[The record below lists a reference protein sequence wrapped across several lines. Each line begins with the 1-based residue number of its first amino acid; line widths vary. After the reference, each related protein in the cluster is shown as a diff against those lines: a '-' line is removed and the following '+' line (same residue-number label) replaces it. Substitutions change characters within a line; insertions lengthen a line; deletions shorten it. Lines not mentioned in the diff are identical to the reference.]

1 MNDSATARH
10 FLFSGQSSVGNCE
23 RVGSHG
29 SYPLE
34 VVKLFPL
41 HHRMHHRHLNHS
53 YKCPNVS
60 WFTEVYLGF
69 LKICCKKLESCLA
82 SRISLTLER
91 TCLRWCVS
99 VPPQVSLRDTGV
111 DRQGEA
117 KFWLFGGR
125 LLFLATSKFSDF
137 SSPIFSD

>member
-1 MNDSATARH
+1 M
-10 FLFSGQSSVGNCE
+10 GNCE
-23 RVGSHG
+23 RLGSHG

-34 VVKLFPL
+34 V
-41 HHRMHHRHLNHS
+41 H
-53 YKCPNVS
+53 NVS

-91 TCLRWCVS
+91 TCVRWCVS

-137 SSPIFSD
+137 LPQYLATNN